1 MTTNKR
7 VDATDCKQVDQV
19 IAGKFTAD
27 FQGSEVMDRFFW
39 SLKHEW
45 KNYETYSDMHEA
57 GSSMLRYI

>member
-1 MTTNKR
+1 M
-7 VDATDCKQVDQV
+7 DCKQVDQV

-57 GSSMLRYI
+57 GSSTLRYI